1 MLHFALNEKTRREIM
16 ADKKSTEQ
24 KWTMDMTVKKIIDT
38 ESEDKFT
45 ARVLLRGSDTVNDVG
60 VALDIIGP
68 SDKVKQLLTALRVVK
83 SGNLITMTLVN
94 NQSTLADFD
103 EKK

>member
-1 MLHFALNEKTRREIM
+1 M

-45 ARVLLRGSDTVNDVG
+45 ARVLLRGNDTVNDVG
-60 VALDIIGP
+60 VALDSVGP
-68 SDKVKQLLTALRVVK
+68 SDKVKQLLTALRIVK

>member
-1 MLHFALNEKTRREIM
+1 MRYFALNEKTRREIM

-45 ARVLLRGSDTVNDVG
+45 ARVLLRGNDTVNDVG
-60 VALDIIGP
+60 VALDIVGP
-68 SDKVKQLLTALRVVK
+68 SDKVK
-83 SGNLITMTLVN
+83 
-94 NQSTLADFD
+94 
-103 EKK
+103 

>member
-1 MLHFALNEKTRREIM
+1 M

-45 ARVLLRGSDTVNDVG
+45 ARVLLRGNDTVNDVG

>member
-1 MLHFALNEKTRREIM
+1 MV
-16 ADKKSTEQ
+16 DKKSTEQ

-45 ARVLLRGSDTVNDVG
+45 ARVLLRGNDTVNDVG
-60 VALDIIGP
+60 VALDIVGP
-68 SDKVKQLLTALRVVK
+68 SDKVKQLLTALRIVK

>member
-1 MLHFALNEKTRREIM
+1 M

-68 SDKVKQLLTALRVVK
+68 SDKVKQLLSALRVVK

>member
-1 MLHFALNEKTRREIM
+1 
-16 ADKKSTEQ
+16 
-24 KWTMDMTVKKIIDT
+24 MDMTVKKIIDT

-45 ARVLLRGSDTVNDVG
+45 ARVLLRGNDTVNDVG
-60 VALDIIGP
+60 VALDIVGP
-68 SDKVKQLLTALRVVK
+68 SDKVKQLLTALRIVK

>member
-1 MLHFALNEKTRREIM
+1 M

-45 ARVLLRGSDTVNDVG
+45 ARVLLRGNDTVNDVG
-60 VALDIIGP
+60 VALDIVGP
-68 SDKVKQLLTALRVVK
+68 SDKVKQLLTALRIVK

>member
-1 MLHFALNEKTRREIM
+1 M